1 MWTDL
6 IKQQAKF
13 RINEES
19 IPRILKCLS
28 MLNIDEV
35 WRKPNE
41 NTNSIGNLILHLEG
55 NATQWIL
62 STFTDHTDQRNRDYE
77 FETTEKLSIEILTE
91 RLNNLK
97 NKLEVCFN
105 NLDENRL
112 ISTYTVQCFNETGV
126 SILIHVIEHF
136 SYHTG
141 QITLLTKLLTNKA
154 TNFYEDLDL
163 NQTNN

>member
-154 TNFYEDLDL
+154 ANFYEDLDL

>member
-55 NATQWIL
+55 NAIQWIL